1 MAGTK
6 TGTDQC
12 LAQVLRALCPHPA
25 QGLNVFSLERR
36 RKELLSGLQ
45 LLAPRRN
52 KTELRHSWEFET
64 ENS

>member
-1 MAGTK
+1 MVDTK
-6 TGTDQC
+6 TGKAQC

-36 RKELLSGLQ
+36 RKGLLSGLQ
-45 LLAPRRN
+45 LLARRGN
-52 KTELRHSWEFET
+52 KTELKHSWEFET